1 MILIGSQCLFTLSDV
16 MGRTYM
22 GKYGFKLSG
31 FISFWFLIYFIIRQV
46 ATFGQLYM
54 FANISL
60 GRTMALFGAVSIV
73 LSNLISFFYLG
84 EKLSL
89 ISYLGVLFAILAF
102 LLMAYQ

>member
-22 GKYGFKLSG
+22 AKYGFKLSG

-46 ATFGQLYM
+46 ATFGQLYL

-60 GRTMALFGAVSIV
+60 GKTMALFGVVSIV
-73 LSNLISFFYLG
+73 LSNLISLFYLG

-89 ISYLGVLFAILAF
+89 VSYLGVLLAILAF
-102 LLMAYQ
+102 LLMAYR

>member
-16 MGRTYM
+16 MGRIYM
-22 GKYGFKLSG
+22 AKYGFRLSG
-31 FISFWFLIYFIIRQV
+31 FISFWFLIYFIIRQA

-54 FANISL
+54 FTNIPL
-60 GRTMALFGAVSIV
+60 GKTMAFFGAVSIV

-89 ISYLGVLFAILAF
+89 ISYLGVLLAILAF
-102 LLMAYQ
+102 LLMAYR